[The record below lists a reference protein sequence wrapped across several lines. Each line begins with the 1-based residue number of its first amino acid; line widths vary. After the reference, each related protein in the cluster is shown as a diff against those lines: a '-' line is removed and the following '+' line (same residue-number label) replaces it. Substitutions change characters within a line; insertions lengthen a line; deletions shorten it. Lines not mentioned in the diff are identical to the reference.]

1 MTKRELRIFLMQNL
15 YTIELRNIS
24 VDEALENIDENRYNI
39 EAKEELISI
48 NNNLEIID
56 NLIEKTL
63 EDYKLSRLNAVDRQI
78 IRIATYEILKG
89 DLDVKIIINEAL
101 EITKEFS
108 DEGNHKAVSFNNRL
122 LQNIYSKKG
131 DVKLA

>member
-24 VDEALENIDENRYNI
+24 VDEALENIDENRYDI